1 MVVMEAW
8 VSADESDTGPAAT
21 EPLDMF
27 SLLSAV
33 AAAATIA
40 VNHPISQQ
48 IAQTASNELNKAQ
61 AVLSTWLDSL
71 GKPSK

>member
-8 VSADESDTGPAAT
+8 VSADESDTGSVAT

-61 AVLSTWLDSL
+61 TVLSTWLDSL
-71 GKPSK
+71 GKPGK